1 MFPSRRN
8 DRALKQVAVALCI
21 IAVAAPASASLNEP
35 RAAPPGS
42 AETKYCLRVEKTV
55 GNLLERIECFT
66 RAEWDEQG
74 IDVDKEWANAGV
86 RIQEAAR

>member
-1 MFPSRRN
+1 M
-8 DRALKQVAVALCI
+8 ALKQVAVALCI
-21 IAVAAPASASLNEP
+21 IAVAAPASASASASLNEP